1 MHMRIVWVLLCLLSL
16 VTAFGP
22 IRHLKLP
29 LKCRLLLGFFAFSA
43 AQGYVLQKL
52 WDVPVMCPD
61 GLPFPL
67 LVLAKWGDIATLLAG
82 LFSLL
87 WIVIRLCGVKWAPWK
102 PLVGAMVLGAVML
115 WLGVRMP
122 PVQERVLPVR
132 DLPASAEGMRVA
144 VVADLHIDCWR
155 GRAWCEAFVE
165 RLNAARPD
173 IILFTGD
180 QADGDIAKRLDDLAP
195 LAKLQAPYGKYL
207 ISGNHE
213 WMFGGDAYL
222 AYYAALDLMVL
233 DGKTVETQGLTL
245 IGLPDTRS
253 LTNAETLPLLKT
265 LVADLPRT
273 SCTLLL
279 AHKPGIAPDADQLGI
294 DVQLSGH
301 THGGQIPG
309 LATLMKRFNR
319 GFVRGFYDLPDGMTL
334 FVAPGS
340 AAWIGFPYRL
350 FYTSELTLF
359 TLTKQ
364 TLRD

>member
-1 MHMRIVWVLLCLLSL
+1 MRIVWALFCVLAL

-22 IRHLKLP
+22 IRYLKFP
-29 LKCRLLLGFFAFSA
+29 PKVRILLGFFAFAS

-52 WDVPVMCPD
+52 FDVPVMCPD

-82 LFSLL
+82 LLSLI
-87 WIVIRLCGVKWAPWK
+87 WITLRLCGVKWAPWQ
-102 PLVGAMVLGAVML
+102 PLTGAMVLGALML

-122 PVQERVLPVR
+122 PVHERSLVVR
-132 DLPASAEGMRVA
+132 DLPAAAEGLRVA

-173 IILFTGD
+173 VVLFTGD
-180 QADGDIAKRLDDLAP
+180 QVDGEIAKRLEDLAP

-213 WMFGGDAYL
+213 WMFGGDDYMAH
-222 AYYAALDLMVL
+222 YASLGLTVL
-233 DGKTVETQGLTL
+233 DGKRIEVQGLTL

-253 LTNAETLPLLKT
+253 LTNAETLPLLMM
-265 LVADLPRT
+265 LMADMPKEA
-273 SCTLLL
+273 CTILM
-279 AHKPGIAPDADQLGI
+279 AHKPGIAPDADLLGV
-294 DVQLSGH
+294 DVQFSGH
-301 THGGQIPG
+301 THGGQLPG
-309 LATLMKRFNR
+309 LATLMKRFNK
-319 GFVRGFYDLPDGMTL
+319 GFVRGFYDLPEGMKL

-359 TLTKQ
+359 TLT
-364 TLRD
+364 R